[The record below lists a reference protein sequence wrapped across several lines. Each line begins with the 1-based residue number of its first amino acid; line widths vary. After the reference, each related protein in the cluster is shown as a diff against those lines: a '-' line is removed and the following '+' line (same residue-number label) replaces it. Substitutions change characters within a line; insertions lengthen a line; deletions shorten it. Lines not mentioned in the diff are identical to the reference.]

1 MKDSRESVYDDVLF
15 MKNLGVSEDNIA
27 LLKNITLS
35 EVNQILASFQ
45 VDYNE
50 QKKVNVIQEV
60 GNQNKWKDKLPD
72 EEILKQMVESLE
84 AEDRHDGARTVPSR
98 PINAVDRS
106 DRVGEDRK
114 MNDRLAAMEASADAP
129 KALKDIVESA
139 TIAQRKRDR
148 EEWKNVQNS
157 ISELLDDDLDL

>member
-1 MKDSRESVYDDVLF
+1 MDNEEWNLVKDVIFLHDS
-15 MKNLGVSEDNIA
+15 GIA
-27 LLKNITLS
+27 LEKISQVKKISLERTKEIVGNMKLVIKKQNKKN
-35 EVNQILASFQ
+35 V
-45 VDYNE
+45 V
-50 QKKVNVIQEV
+50 QEI
-60 GNQNKWKDKLPD
+60 GNQNKWKDQLPD

>member
-1 MKDSRESVYDDVLF
+1 
-15 MKNLGVSEDNIA
+15 
-27 LLKNITLS
+27 
-35 EVNQILASFQ
+35 
-45 VDYNE
+45 
-50 QKKVNVIQEV
+50 
-60 GNQNKWKDKLPD
+60 
-72 EEILKQMVESLE
+72 MVESLE

>member
-1 MKDSRESVYDDVLF
+1 MNNEEWNLVKDVMFLHDS
-15 MKNLGVSEDNIA
+15 GIA
-27 LLKNITLS
+27 LEKISQVKKISLERTKEIVGNMKLVIKKQNKKNVVREI
-35 EVNQILASFQ
+35 
-45 VDYNE
+45 
-50 QKKVNVIQEV
+50 

>member
-1 MKDSRESVYDDVLF
+1 MDNEEWNLVKDVMFLHDS
-15 MKNLGVSEDNIA
+15 GIA
-27 LLKNITLS
+27 LEKISQVKKISLERTKEIVGNMKLVIKKQNKKNVVREI
-35 EVNQILASFQ
+35 
-45 VDYNE
+45 
-50 QKKVNVIQEV
+50 

>member
-1 MKDSRESVYDDVLF
+1 MDNEEWNLVKDVMFLHDS
-15 MKNLGVSEDNIA
+15 GIA
-27 LLKNITLS
+27 LEKISQVKKISLERTKEIVGNMKLVIKKQNKKN
-35 EVNQILASFQ
+35 V
-45 VDYNE
+45 V
-50 QKKVNVIQEV
+50 QEI
-60 GNQNKWKDKLPD
+60 GNQNKWKDQLPD